1 MKAIIVLLSVCC
13 TVLTCPTSSADIDKQ
28 RVLAQEIPLTAPYTS
43 AFLIVSYTTS
53 PSLTSAVLVASTGIC
68 AAYLAGHY
76 HARDNTIWFVTRT
89 FYTRA
94 YHFRIDDV
102 AAKFIATLTGY
113 FTGFTVTAP
122 KYQLSPADV
131 NFDNK
136 VNILDLIA
144 VRNRLNVPLA
154 TAGAEHDVNRDGTI
168 DVLDLIA
175 IRNALNSL

>member
-1 MKAIIVLLSVCC
+1 MRAIIVLLSVCC

-53 PSLTSAVLVASTGIC
+53 PSTPGSAVLVASTGIC
-68 AAYLAGHY
+68 AAYLTGHY
-76 HARDNTIWFVTRT
+76 HAATNNRA
-89 FYTRA
+89 FYNHV
-94 YHFRIDDV
+94 YHYRIDDL

-122 KYQLSPADV
+122 KYQQAPADV

-154 TAGAEHDVNRDGTI
+154 TAGAEHDVNRDGAI